1 MDNFAALKLKKVKS
15 VIIKIYGIFEVHLK
29 ITTEEERLKIPL
41 YFSLCVYVYFVFTE
55 MDIIGAS
62 AMLLP

>member
-41 YFSLCVYVYFVFTE
+41 YFSLCVYVYFIFTE
-55 MDIIGAS
+55 MDVIGAS